1 MNLAGNLGEML
12 MVPYYQRRPLES
24 VRYMYA
30 KWRFKKNRVNTAEKF
45 LEGLGISADAALSG
59 YSRWR
64 PLLRESLDRML
75 KVDSI
80 EAQQGGV
87 SEDDGKVL
95 YGIVR
100 SMRPNYTI
108 ETGVAAGIANS
119 FINAALLDNGTGT
132 LYSIELPPSQAE
144 KGMHNDG
151 GKFGWPTLG
160 VGWAVPQE
168 IRQAIGS
175 RNVLILES
183 VRTALPRLLREL
195 PQVDLFFHDDLH
207 APDHMLWEY
216 NVVWPHLATNGLLL
230 SDDSNFGWFR
240 FCRGRHLRD
249 REAVNLQRLT
259 AIRKA

>member
-1 MNLAGNLGEML
+1 M
-12 MVPYYQRRPLES
+12 
-24 VRYMYA
+24 
-30 KWRFKKNRVNTAEKF
+30 
-45 LEGLGISADAALSG
+45 DA
-59 YSRWR
+59 
-64 PLLRESLDRML
+64 LDRMN

-87 SEDDGKVL
+87 SEDDGKIL

-132 LYSIELPPSQAE
+132 LYSIDLPLSQADTE
-144 KGMHNDG
+144 MHHDG
-151 GKFGWPTLG
+151 GKFGWPTRG
-160 VGWAVPQE
+160 AGWAVPEE

-175 RNVLILES
+175 RNVLILED
-183 VRTALPRLLREL
+183 VRTALPRLLQEL

-207 APDHMLWEY
+207 SPDHMLWEY
-216 NVVWPHLATNGLLL
+216 NVVWPHLAPNALLL

-240 FCRGRHLRD
+240 FCRERHSRD
-249 REAVNLQRLT
+249 REAVNCQRLT
-259 AIRKA
+259 AIRKP